1 MKQNGG
7 GGGGGGGRQAGS
19 KKRKGAVN
27 RAEKNGSAEWN
38 DSGWERERGRGT
50 KVGVGP
56 AADRRE
62 IPKGRG
68 RGGCW
73 AETERQTELS

>member
-1 MKQNGG
+1 MAPRGTARNGDE
-7 GGGGGGGRQAGS
+7 GGGGR
-19 KKRKGAVN
+19 
-27 RAEKNGSAEWN
+27 
-38 DSGWERERGRGT
+38 ERERGT

-62 IPKGRG
+62 IPKG
-68 RGGCW
+68 CW

>member
-1 MKQNGG
+1 M
-7 GGGGGGGRQAGS
+7 AP
-19 KKRKGAVN
+19 
-27 RAEKNGSAEWN
+27 RATGM
-38 DSGWERERGRGT
+38 GTRERERGT

-62 IPKGRG
+62 IPKGEE
-68 RGGCW
+68 